1 MTGMVRAALKGGAEA
16 GDVAKMQGTLLE
28 RLAAVSGLQEIYH
41 LLQAALKQS
50 LQLVE
55 ARQEKAHRETIAQ
68 AKRYMAQHFAKQLT
82 LEEVARQ
89 VHLSPYYFSRL
100 FKEREGLT
108 FIEYLTNLRLEEAKR
123 LLLKTEDKIE
133 AIARRVGYGEA
144 NYFSRLFKRKV
155 GMSPSEYR
163 KHCR

>member
-1 MTGMVRAALKGGAEA
+1 
-16 GDVAKMQGTLLE
+16 
-28 RLAAVSGLQEIYH
+28 
-41 LLQAALKQS
+41 
-50 LQLVE
+50 
-55 ARQEKAHRETIAQ
+55 TIAQ